1 MARRFLFLFFC
12 LCTVTRV
19 DAQTTGSIV
28 GRVLD
33 AASGQPLA
41 GVDIAVDRL
50 PHRATT
56 DVQGRF
62 VIGSVPAGE
71 RMLRVNF
78 IGYKPLILERLQII
92 SGRAVELRLTLE
104 SSPVQVEP
112 LVVRADRV
120 RLIEPEV
127 TTSHEVIIGRELREL
142 PVDEIDQVLELA
154 AGVSGGHFRGGRIG
168 QELYVIDGI
177 PLKNQ
182 LEAAENGFTLELSP
196 TALDE
201 VDVITGGFGAQFGSA
216 LSGVVSYTTRRGN
229 PERWDGAVTLTS
241 DRFLP
246 ESMLQGFTGLS
257 LTGGGPLR
265 FFGKGATLF
274 ADVVL
279 QGKLDADARGRGLT
293 CVQEDDAEEALAAAI
308 RQLRTD
314 PALSALYCPFERDQ
328 IPHQQGDKYIA
339 FARFD
344 KPFTE
349 NLHFAS
355 TVLRNRT
362 QNGLYTPEFKYHP
375 THQLGQRFTG
385 SLGTASLEWLRNRP
399 TGSTSIIMRA
409 ALMRLDR
416 YVGAVEPATF
426 AAADVLGFRA
436 ADFEFIGEDFARR
449 PITEQIALGSAV
461 PGYVAPSTGSNT
473 PFGVAGLGI
482 FHTAGTPTIASWS
495 RTDLASLDVT
505 GTRVTTAGSTFNLG
519 ASAKLYHVETYERAL
534 AHLAGSLPSYARF
547 YPATVATFADGTLRT
562 DDDFHFNFG
571 VRLEAFRSGIDFQQD
586 RIDFLS
592 PIVRTDWKLNIM
604 PRVGV
609 GMPVPGTEGRMAVRA
624 SFSVVAQP
632 PDFRYFIDSSV
643 GDSLRTDIRRQGNPD
658 LAFEK
663 GTTYEIGVSHLTSER
678 VALGATLFRKT
689 LNNLVSG
696 NLHAAEGG
704 AAQFSTGD
712 FGSVTGAEFT
722 LRLRLNGVTG
732 RASYALQKAV
742 GRTAGVDADSTV
754 IDEAQA
760 RTEMPLAFDRRHAA
774 DLALFFGRAAG
785 TEQPW
790 SVALTTTAQSGYPLF
805 RATTTG
811 ALREVV
817 RYLPWTSSTDL
828 RASWDFGQ
836 FACGRCTWRAVLD
849 TRNLF
854 GWKNVLGLRRE
865 SGSVAPSLAQVQQL
879 AGSVPLPTSP
889 IPAESPLY
897 VRTLDANADGVID
910 LDEMQRGRFAAAL
923 DRYDPTLFYG
933 DARTLRI
940 GVEVA
945 F

>member
-1 MARRFLFLFFC
+1 MAGRLLLLFFLAC
-12 LCTVTRV
+12 LAARA

-33 AASGQPLA
+33 AANEQPLA
-41 GVDIAVDRL
+41 GVDITLDRL

-56 DVQGRF
+56 NAQGHF

-71 RMLRVNF
+71 RVLRVEF
-78 IGYKPLILERLQII
+78 IGYKPLILERLRIPA
-92 SGRAVELRLTLE
+92 GRSIELRLMLE
-104 SSPVQVEP
+104 RAPVEVEP
-112 LVVRADRV
+112 VVVRADRV

-142 PVDEIDQVLELA
+142 PVDEIDKVLELT

-182 LEAAENGFTLELSP
+182 LEASESGFTLELSP

-201 VDVITGGFGAQFGSA
+201 IDVVTGGFGAQFGSA

-229 PERWDGAVTLTS
+229 PDRWEGALGGTS

-246 ESMLQGFTGLS
+246 ESVLQGFTGLNLS
-257 LTGGGPLR
+257 ASGPLR
-265 FFGKGATLF
+265 FLGNGATVF
-274 ADVVL
+274 ADLLVH
-279 QGKLDADARGRGLT
+279 GKQDADARSQGLT
-293 CVQEDDAEEALAAAI
+293 CVDEADAEEDLAAAI

-314 PALSALYCPFERDQ
+314 PQLSALYCPFTREQ
-328 IPHQQGDKYIA
+328 IPHQRGDKYIA

-344 KPFTE
+344 KPFSE
-349 NLHFAS
+349 HVHF
-355 TVLRNRT
+355 TTTLLRNRT
-362 QNGLYTPEFKYHP
+362 QNELYTPEFKYHP

-385 SLGTASLEWLRNRP
+385 SLGTATLEWLRNRP
-399 TGSTSIIMRA
+399 TGSTSINVRT

-416 YVGAVEPATF
+416 YVGALDPASVESSDF
-426 AAADVLGFRA
+426 LGFRPA
-436 ADFEFIGEDFARR
+436 AFEFIGEDFTRR

-461 PGYVAPSTGSNT
+461 PGYVAPSTGGNT
-473 PFGVAGLGI
+473 PFGIAGLGI

-505 GTRVTTAGSTFNLG
+505 GTRVTTAGSTFNVG
-519 ASAKLYHVETYERAL
+519 TSAKLYHVETYERAL
-534 AHLAGSLPSYARF
+534 AHLAGSMPSYARF
-547 YPATVATFADGTLRT
+547 YPATIAVFGDGTLRT
-562 DDDFHFNFG
+562 EDDFHFNFG
-571 VRLEAFRSGIDFQQD
+571 VRVEAFRSGIDFQQS
-586 RIDFLS
+586 RLDFLS
-592 PIVRTDWKLNIM
+592 PVVRTDWKVNVM
-604 PRVGV
+604 PRLGV
-609 GMPVPGTEGRMAVRA
+609 GMPVPGTDGRTAVRA
-624 SFSVVAQP
+624 SFSMVAQP
-632 PDFRYFIDSSV
+632 PDFRYFIDSSI

-663 GTTYEIGVSHLTSER
+663 GSSYEIGISHLSSER

-704 AAQFSTGD
+704 AAQFTTGD
-712 FGSVTGAEFT
+712 FGSVTGGEFT
-722 LRLRLNGVTG
+722 IRLRLPGVSG

-742 GRTAGVDADSTV
+742 GRTAGIDGDSSV
-754 IDEAQA
+754 IGEEQA
-760 RTEMPLAFDRRHAA
+760 RTELPLAFDRRHAA

-785 TEQPW
+785 AEKPW
-790 SVALTTTAQSGYPLF
+790 SAALTTTAQSGYPLF
-805 RATTTG
+805 RATDTG
-811 ALREVV
+811 AGREVI
-817 RYLPWTSSTDL
+817 RYLPWTSSTDI
-828 RASWDFGQ
+828 RASWDFGR
-836 FACGRCTWRAVLD
+836 FGCARCTWRAVVD
-849 TRNLF
+849 TRNVF

-879 AGSVPLPTSP
+879 ANSVPLPLAP

-897 VRTLDANADGVID
+897 VRTLDSNADGV
-910 LDEMQRGRFAAAL
+910 LSLEEMQRGRFAAAL

-933 DARTLRI
+933 EARSLRL
-940 GVEVA
+940 GLEVA